1 MELNSQQKRQRIF
14 LEIKDLL
21 IGAAFPLMLQLV
33 LSASVIM
40 LSAYGGDKAIEILIV
55 VVGELMLAAAYFI
68 FGRQNGVSAYRKT
81 VIAQKKRDLD
91 SADIKAYYKTGEYAI
106 WKGVV
111 IGVISVIPFMLIE
124 FINCLAPNNVCD
136 FILKYAFGWA
146 ACPFDVIDSSLS
158 EWLNFIWIVFPVGVH
173 TGAYIFGANREEKRQ
188 KLLYEAQEIKDK
200 KKK

>member
-1 MELNSQQKRQRIF
+1 MELTSQQKRQRIL
-14 LEIKDLL
+14 LELKDLL

-40 LSAYGGDKAIEILIV
+40 LSAYGGDKAVEILII
-55 VVGELMLAAAYFI
+55 VVGELMLGAAYFI

-81 VIAQKKRDLD
+81 VITQKKRDLN
-91 SADIKAYYKTGEYAI
+91 STDIKVYYRTGEYAV

-111 IGVISVIPFMLIE
+111 IGVISVIPFMLVE
-124 FINCLAPNNVCD
+124 FINCLAPNTVCD

-146 ACPFDVIDSSLS
+146 ACPFEAIDFSLS
-158 EWLNFIWIVFPVGVH
+158 EWLNFILIIFPVGVH
-173 TGAYIFGANREEKRQ
+173 TGAYIFGAYREDKRQ
-188 KLLYEAQEIKDK
+188 KLLNEAQEIKDK

>member
-1 MELNSQQKRQRIF
+1 MEFNSQQKRQRIL

-21 IGAAFPLMLQLV
+21 VGAAFPLMLQLV

-40 LSAYGGDKAIEILIV
+40 LSAYGGDKAVEILVV
-55 VVGELMLAAAYFI
+55 VVGELMLGAAYFI

-81 VIAQKKRDLD
+81 VLTQKKRDLN
-91 SADIKAYYKTGEYAI
+91 STDIKVYYRTGEYAI

-111 IGVISVIPFMLIE
+111 IGVISVIPFMIFE
-124 FINCLAPNNVCD
+124 FINCLAQNSVCE

-146 ACPFDVIDSSLS
+146 ACPFEVIDSSLS
-158 EWLNFIWIVFPVGVH
+158 EWLNFLWIIFPVAVH
-173 TGAYIFGANREEKRQ
+173 TGAYVFGAKREEKRQ
-188 KLLYEAQEIKDK
+188 TVLQQAQEIKDK